1 MTQPIQLIVGLGNP
15 GPEYTYTRHNAGAW
29 YVAALANRYNG
40 SLREDPKYFGLTGR
54 IQINGHDVRLLIP
67 TTFMNLSGVAVREA
81 VKFYK
86 AAANDIIVIH
96 DDLDLPAGRLRIR
109 ERGGSGGHRGIG
121 SILAELG
128 TDEFVR
134 VRFGVGRPPEG
145 WDSADYVLGKFAK
158 DEQEPVREAVMK
170 AADAVEAIMKE
181 GAAPAM
187 NRFNR
192 LN

>member
-1 MTQPIQLIVGLGNP
+1 MKIIVGLGNP
-15 GPEYTYTRHNAGAW
+15 GDRYRETRHNIGFH
-29 YVAALANRYNG
+29 VVDELACRWRSTPWKHRFEAEVSEHRADG
-40 SLREDPKYFGLTGR
+40 P
-54 IQINGHDVRLLIP
+54 VLLVKP
-67 TTFMNLSGVAVREA
+67 QTFMNLSGVAVREA

-158 DEQEPVREAVMK
+158 DEQERIRDAVMK

-192 LN
+192 LD